1 MDDDHEELPEGDVD
15 IESIMAEIRRQLLS
29 RNVGP
34 GQSGVSVPLSGER
47 FSPEF
52 YERLYLTGLAS
63 NEMHIYLDVAP
74 SNAPLIGPLIDRLR
88 RAFHQLVLF
97 YVHKVVERQAD
108 VNRNML
114 SAISTLSVELEA
126 ERAEQGEE

>member
-1 MDDDHEELPEGDVD
+1 MDSERAELPEDDVD
-15 IESIMAEIRRQLLS
+15 IEAIMAEIRRQLLS

-34 GQSGVSVPLSGER
+34 GLSGVHVPLSGER

-52 YERLYLTGLAS
+52 YERLYLAGLAT

-74 SNAPLIGPLIDRLR
+74 SSAPLIGPLIDRLR
-88 RAFHQLVLF
+88 RALHQLVLF
-97 YVHKVVERQAD
+97 YVHKVVERQAE

-114 SAISTLSVELEA
+114 AAISTLSVELEA
-126 ERAEQGEE
+126 EQARPEEE